1 LNFSSKIFFFILL
14 SLPISTYGLELT
26 SYYLTSCRR
35 EVGFNLKVQNH
46 AITVLNL
53 NGEILEVPRYD
64 VIAIAKY
71 PIDKLPIRAV
81 SGFQDYNLNY
91 YSVLTKYERE
101 LVPLVSG
108 WPISFSKN
116 KISFLSLKG
125 EEVAIARDNIWE
137 INSYSSPNHASF
149 KNSSKKEFRFV
160 HPVAL
165 KNCPYE
171 SKSAKGKVQVHP
183 SEFVTDSVAIK
194 RRLDHLAEEQQIVS
208 DYVRKKKFYAV
219 PQVYK
224 NQSTLG
230 FWLVQGTRYGA
241 SESRENNG
249 APILDTQFSDGPFG
263 FQSTSYTG
271 SVPNKFFVHEEAQ
284 TQFFYRFKADYFH
297 LGFMFDPNLILV
309 GSKYKWQT
317 EDLEDRDQRLFESTL
332 LEIGFDFGHFSLIAI
347 INSSARFGFKDEQ
360 DGFREGDFNFSRYGI
375 GYQNHLINLQAFYG
389 SESVE
394 DWSDQTYNYEDTYK
408 FSLLR
413 INANYNLSETAELQ
427 YSLIQQTAE
436 DLVNSSKVGTL
447 INAFYLTYDLNF
459 KYQVSAM
466 MSLEKKDYDKFNTTD
481 YYFKSGAKF
490 SIRF

>member
-1 LNFSSKIFFFILL
+1 MNFSFKKILTYSLLIPLFFSFQA
-14 SLPISTYGLELT
+14 SALELT

-35 EVGFNLKVQNH
+35 EVGFNLKVENH

-53 NGEILEVPRYD
+53 EGQILEIPRYD
-64 VIAIAKY
+64 VIAISKY
-71 PIDKLPIRAV
+71 PIDKLPIKAV
-81 SGFQDYNLNY
+81 SGFKDFNLFY
-91 YSVLTKYERE
+91 FQVLTKYGRD

-137 INSYSSPNHASF
+137 INRYPSPNHALF
-149 KNSSKKEFRFV
+149 ENSSNKDFRFV

-165 KNCPYE
+165 NNCPYE
-171 SKSAKGKVQVHP
+171 DSKKSETVSVHP

-194 RRLDHLAEEQQIVS
+194 RRLDQIANDQQVVR

-230 FWLVQGTRYGA
+230 FWLVQGSRYGS
-241 SESRENNG
+241 SETRENNG

-271 SVPNKFFVHEEAQ
+271 SVPNKYFVHEEAQ

-297 LGFMFDPNLILV
+297 LGFMFDPNIILV
-309 GSKYKWQT
+309 GSKYKWQV
-317 EDLEDRDQRLFESTL
+317 EDLEEQDHRLFESTL
-332 LEIGFDFGHFSLIAI
+332 LELGLDFGHFSFIAI
-347 INSSARFGFKDEQ
+347 VNSSARFAFQ
-360 DGFREGDFNFSRYGI
+360 DQINGFREGSFNFSRYGL
-375 GYQNHLINLQAFYG
+375 GYQNHLLNLQLFYG
-389 SESVE
+389 SDTVE
-394 DWSDQTYNYEDTYK
+394 DNGTYK

-413 INANYNLSETAELQ
+413 FNANYNLNKSTDLQ
-427 YSLIQQTAE
+427 YSFINQNAKDVFRDSEVSTM
-436 DLVNSSKVGTL
+436 

-459 KYQVSAM
+459 KYQVAGM
-466 MSLEKKDYDKFNTTD
+466 VSLENQDFEQTGESEF
-481 YYFKSGAKF
+481 YFKSGFKF